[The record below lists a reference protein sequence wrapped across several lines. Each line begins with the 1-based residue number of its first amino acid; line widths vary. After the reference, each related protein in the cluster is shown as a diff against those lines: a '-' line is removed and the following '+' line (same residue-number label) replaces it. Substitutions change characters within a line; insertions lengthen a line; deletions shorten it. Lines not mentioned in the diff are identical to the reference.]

1 MNVNRPATMKT
12 GEHTI
17 SNSYCEK
24 LLGVQPNFNNHLER
38 IIKKASR
45 KVHVLARITP
55 YMCISKRKLLM
66 KAFFKVQF
74 SYCPLVWM
82 CHSRSMNNKI
92 DRLYERCLRIIHNDK
107 KSSFADL
114 LEKDGPVITH
124 SRTLQLLATKMF
136 KVHKKMPT

>member
-1 MNVNRPATMKT
+1 
-12 GEHTI
+12 
-17 SNSYCEK
+17 
-24 LLGVQPNFNNHLER
+24 
-38 IIKKASR
+38 
-45 KVHVLARITP
+45 
-55 YMCISKRKLLM
+55 
-66 KAFFKVQF
+66 
-74 SYCPLVWM
+74 
-82 CHSRSMNNKI
+82 MNNKI